1 MKQFNGNQLGERYT
15 IETEYYLAEIKIKN
29 KRENVVNFIFFSSAN
44 KWRPTGAWTERGLGW
59 EKNEINAWK
68 SD

>member
-29 KRENVVNFIFFSSAN
+29 KRENVVNFIFFP
-44 KWRPTGAWTERGLGW
+44 RPISGGPQVRELREVWVG
-59 EKNEINAWK
+59 KK
-68 SD
+68 MK